1 MQTTAV
7 HSYLQTFRANGTD
20 EKNVISQGSIQ
31 CKAGKWLIPNDK
43 YDDFLQKI
51 NSELVKDAKRQMH
64 FLESPNQKYNIIK
77 IDIDLRFK
85 PSEEELKNRCNF
97 KRRYDDKFIEVL
109 TNCIA
114 ENITEII
121 DINDNYNIY
130 IQEKTAPR
138 ITHENTIKDGIH
150 IIIPDIV
157 MCNSALHYLRS
168 KIIENDELKKLIKKI
183 GNTSS
188 ISDVV
193 DERIIDKNAWYVYGC
208 GKPEDQGNYYKVTK
222 IYKIT
227 KKDDE
232 YIMKKEKSTK
242 TNIEYIKLFSNFNKT
257 PNVEYI
263 MDFDDNNEKN
273 PDSPKYSKEGSF
285 GNKEKI
291 DLLRSY
297 TQNQTNYRRISSL
310 NVTEIKPFLYCL
322 KKERADDYND
332 WRCIGLCLYNM
343 DDRNYEPWRAWSA
356 QSEKYD
362 ENACIK
368 VWYSEYPKFNKYNM
382 GLNKLKEMARKD
394 NPDEYK
400 NIININKKNFFDK
413 WIYDHAKETHIKT
426 LSISTL
432 STYTKTYIKDYANFN
447 VACACPGMSPIWYK
461 FDKHKWTEDKAANK
475 IYMLMTDELQKEIT
489 LIHEELKTKV
499 FSNQTDEQQLN
510 TQRIIDASRNEDIN
524 INENN
529 DDNDRDDNDDNDNDG
544 NDDDDDDNN
553 NRDDDNDEETVSR
566 SRPAQQRSA
575 QRPTQPSRRTQP
587 ASRNNRSNDRSTNES
602 DNMSFRNYIQD
613 DRELEPNLQ
622 DKRAKHFENQH
633 NKACLS
639 KCGEILAFLST
650 PQNKKKIIE
659 DLSQKCYDEEFY
671 TNLDENHNIFVC
683 NNGVLDLETC
693 TFRDGEPDDMMTISC
708 KKSFPMNVDSF
719 EGQEI
724 IQSIQEWLD
733 RILPIDAVQEYVLN
747 IFALKLSGDNTREW
761 FQIFTGSGAN
771 GKSQFFKMIRE
782 TFGEYYKQFDNCLLN
797 TAKRDANAASPAVA
811 SLKGCRI
818 AVTTEPKGGQPF
830 ESDKVKE
837 LIGGDELIGR
847 HLNKD
852 LIRFI
857 PQYMMSMLC
866 NDIPRNESTDDGF
879 WRKIFVI
886 PMPSKFISREE
897 DMYKL
902 NDPEKYPYHFKAENQ
917 EHLYKTWAP
926 YLLYIFFERY
936 KALKENDFKITIPD
950 QVKIAIK
957 EYMDEAST
965 YTQFFNDKI
974 IECPGYKIDANTL
987 YSEFQLFVGRDFKTQ
1002 KPIFLKQM
1010 ERFLGKPKGRSK
1022 EFHGFKIHGSSG
1034 DLIEEPD
1041 EVEEVEEE

>member
-1 MQTTAV
+1 MQTTIV
-7 HSYLQTFRANGTD
+7 HNYLQSFRSNGNND
-20 EKNVISQGSIQ
+20 KNVISQGSIQ
-31 CKAGKWLIPNDK
+31 CKAGKWLIPDEN
-43 YDDFLQKI
+43 YEAFLDNI
-51 NSELVKDAKRQMH
+51 NEELVKNSKRQIH
-64 FLESPNQKYNIIK
+64 FLESPNQRYNMIK
-77 IDIDLRFK
+77 VDIDLRFK
-85 PSEEELKNRCNF
+85 PTEEELKNRCNF
-97 KRRYDDKFIEVL
+97 KRRYDDKFIEFL
-109 TNCIA
+109 ANCIA
-114 ENITEII
+114 DNISEVI
-121 DINDNYNIY
+121 DVKQNYYIY
-130 IQEKTAPR
+130 IQEKTEPR

-157 MCNSALHYLRS
+157 MCNSALHHLR
-168 KIIENDELKKLIKKI
+168 KELMENDELKKYIKNI
-183 GNTSS
+183 GNTTS
-188 ISDVV
+188 ISDVI

-222 IYKIT
+222 IYKIM

-242 TNIEYIKLFSNFNKT
+242 TLIEYIKLFSNFNKK
-257 PNVEYI
+257 PNVEYMI
-263 MDFDDNNEKN
+263 DFQDDCINLE
-273 PDSPKYSKEGSF
+273 SPKYNKDGSF

-297 TQNQTNYRRISSL
+297 SQNQTNFRRISSL
-310 NVTEIKPFLYCL
+310 NVTEIKPFLHCL
-322 KKERADDYND
+322 KKERADDYQE

-368 VWYSEYPKFNKYNM
+368 VWYSEFPKFNKYNM

-394 NPDEYK
+394 NPEEYK

-413 WIYDHAKETHIKT
+413 WIYDHAKETHIKS

-432 STYTKTYIKDYANFN
+432 SNYIKTYIKDYANFN
-447 VACACPGMSPIWYK
+447 IACACPGTSPIWYK

-489 LIHEELKTKV
+489 MIHEDLKTKV
-499 FSNQTDEQQLN
+499 FSNQTDEQQQN
-510 TQRIIDASRNEDIN
+510 TQRIRDAARNENRNRNEDI
-524 INENN
+524 E
-529 DDNDRDDNDDNDNDG
+529 DAPDTDERDC
-544 NDDDDDDNN
+544 DDDDDDEDDDDDDDEDNN
-553 NRDDDNDEETVSR
+553 NNKNNKNRMQRDLRTRIINTK
-566 SRPAQQRSA
+566 QKNGGNL
-575 QRPTQPSRRTQP
+575 RR
-587 ASRNNRSNDRSTNES
+587 AESSNDNGE
-602 DNMSFRNYIQD
+602 MSFRNYIKD

-622 DKRAKHFENQH
+622 DKRVKHFENQH
-633 NKACLS
+633 NKACLA
-639 KCGEILAFLST
+639 KCGDILAFLST

-659 DLSQKCYDEEFY
+659 DLSQKCFDEEFY
-671 TNLDENHNIFVC
+671 TNLDENRNIFVC
-683 NNGVLDLETC
+683 NNGVLDLENC
-693 TFRDGEPDDMMTISC
+693 TFRDGEPDDMMTINC
-708 KKSFPMNVDSF
+708 KISFPMNVDTF

-733 RILPIDAVQEYVLN
+733 RILPIDSVQEYVLN
-747 IFALKLSGDNTREW
+747 IFALKLSGVNTREW

-771 GKSQFFKMIRE
+771 GKSQLFKMIRE
-782 TFGEYYKQFDNCLLN
+782 IFGDYYKQFDNSLLN
-797 TAKRDANAASPAVA
+797 TAKRDANAASPAIA

-837 LIGGDELIGR
+837 LIGGDELVGR

-866 NDIPRNESTDDGF
+866 NDIPRNDTTDDGF

-886 PMPSKFISREE
+886 PMVAKFIIREE

-917 EHLYKTWAP
+917 EHLYKDWAP
-926 YLLYIFFERY
+926 YFLYMLFERY
-936 KALKENDFKITIPD
+936 KALKENGLKINIPD

-974 IECPGYKIDANTL
+974 IEAPGYKIDANNL
-987 YSEFQLFVGRDFKTQ
+987 YSEFQVFVGRDFKTQ
-1002 KPIFLKQM
+1002 KPLFLKQM
-1010 ERFLGKPKGRSK
+1010 ERFLGKPKGRNK
-1022 EFHGFKIHGSSG
+1022 EFYGFKIHGSNG
-1034 DLIEEPD
+1034 DLIEDNEEP
-1041 EVEEVEEE
+1041 EED